1 MKIPWSK
8 FFLGSRGRI
17 QDKQSLVPLE
27 AGVVGMSISL
37 MDGNTGPF
45 HFEIKDIGL
54 HNDPTNDDEQF
65 AYEMYKLPDFWAGY
79 WSLPSVYI
87 HTWINNRTITCWI
100 MKNFR
105 GNGIY
110 NIMGGELNYRQQVL
124 DEICLEGLSG
134 ITLQVKSPVETF
146 WGAFI
151 TKDINIWSMSIA
163 LAPFFLKERPKKS
176 SIAW

>member
-1 MKIPWSK
+1 MLLKKKQLKLSCVCLAKTQDLITRYVKIPWSK

-79 WSLPSVYI
+79 
-87 HTWINNRTITCWI
+87 
-100 MKNFR
+100 
-105 GNGIY
+105 
-110 NIMGGELNYRQQVL
+110 
-124 DEICLEGLSG
+124 
-134 ITLQVKSPVETF
+134 
-146 WGAFI
+146 
-151 TKDINIWSMSIA
+151 
-163 LAPFFLKERPKKS
+163 
-176 SIAW
+176 

>member
-1 MKIPWSK
+1 MIAGITLCSHEEDPTGSKFLIQNVVEKKQLKLSSLCLAKTIITRYVKIPWSK

-79 WSLPSVYI
+79 
-87 HTWINNRTITCWI
+87 
-100 MKNFR
+100 
-105 GNGIY
+105 
-110 NIMGGELNYRQQVL
+110 
-124 DEICLEGLSG
+124 
-134 ITLQVKSPVETF
+134 
-146 WGAFI
+146 
-151 TKDINIWSMSIA
+151 
-163 LAPFFLKERPKKS
+163 
-176 SIAW
+176 

>member
-1 MKIPWSK
+1 MTFCGMIVGIILCSHEEDPTGSKFLIQNVVEKKQLKLSSLCLAKTIITRYVKIPWSK

-79 WSLPSVYI
+79 
-87 HTWINNRTITCWI
+87 
-100 MKNFR
+100 
-105 GNGIY
+105 
-110 NIMGGELNYRQQVL
+110 
-124 DEICLEGLSG
+124 
-134 ITLQVKSPVETF
+134 
-146 WGAFI
+146 
-151 TKDINIWSMSIA
+151 
-163 LAPFFLKERPKKS
+163 
-176 SIAW
+176 